1 MQQIEQPPPAN
12 ESKYLPQRYTNR
24 LPSEEVLD
32 TLGAE
37 LDDEID
43 LRELLDV
50 LIRRKWLI
58 LSVLFL
64 CFFVAALYTFT
75 RTPQFN
81 AIGSI
86 KIAQQVNTVTK
97 FDNLESTA
105 LKTMEFQQ
113 TQVEMLKSEQLA
125 NRVIASLSLSQQPL
139 FNNEVKDNAEE
150 STGMFSHLRG
160 LIRSENPGAHA
171 RAILPEEEQERIT
184 QNSILKIFNGRFGVS
199 PVKNSELVRISF
211 FSPDPKLSA
220 DIVNAGMDAFIDMH
234 MDGNIKASQ
243 DAARYLDKQIQS
255 AQIKLEKSEQD
266 LQEFARKIGV
276 VSLDPKTNMTFKQME
291 ELNESLAK
299 ARADRIAKEGRYLQN
314 RNAASGE
321 LTQIMENELIQNL
334 KNQHATLRAEYEN
347 LAVTFKADYPKMRQL
362 KARMDD
368 LNSRIMVERQAIFSS
383 IKNEYDTALRVEQ
396 ELEKQANVQKDRALD
411 LEKVAIQYKIYE
423 REVETNKS
431 IYQSL
436 LQRSKEI
443 EATVGA
449 ALTNIQI
456 IDAARPPLY
465 PFKPKVAMN
474 LLLGAALGLM
484 GGVGLAFL
492 TEFFDNTIK
501 GPDEFISRYKISV
514 LGLIPFAK
522 EGDDGRQA
530 IAFKYYQDPRS
541 PVAEAMRTT
550 MTSVRLSAADAQPK
564 TLLITSILPGAGK
577 SSLSVNMALS
587 FLGEGERCLLIDV
600 DLRKPSLHRTFDLP
614 QQSKGLTN
622 VLTGLNKLN
631 EVIVHHEQYHGLD
644 FITSGPLPPNPA
656 ELLASKRMR
665 TLLDFVSQR
674 YDRII
679 LDGPPYQGFAEI
691 LNLAHIV
698 DGVIL
703 ISVEGSTPREGV
715 KHFKNSIAH
724 VNGRL
729 LGTIINK
736 SGKNSGL
743 KGYGGYKYY
752 SYNYDYGKAGK
763 A

>member
-1 MQQIEQPPPAN
+1 MQQIGHPPTN
-12 ESKYLPQRYTNR
+12 ENSYLPQRYTNR
-24 LPSEEVLD
+24 LPSQEVLD
-32 TLGAE
+32 TVGPE

-58 LSVLFL
+58 LSVLFF

-81 AIGSI
+81 AVGSI
-86 KIAQQVNTVTK
+86 KVAQQTNTVAK

-125 NRVIASLSLSQQPL
+125 SRVIANLSLSQQPF
-139 FNNEVKDNAEE
+139 FNKEVKDNSED
-150 STGMFSHLRG
+150 STGMLSHLRG
-160 LIRSENPGAHA
+160 LIRSESSGAHA
-171 RAILPEEEQERIT
+171 RALLPEEEQQRIM
-184 QNSILKIFNGRFGVS
+184 QNNILKVFNGRFGVS

-220 DIVNAGMDAFIDMH
+220 DIVNASMDAFVDMH

-243 DAARYLDKQIQS
+243 DAARYLDKQIKS

-291 ELNESLAK
+291 ELNDSLAK

-314 RNAASGE
+314 RNASSGE
-321 LTQIMENELIQNL
+321 LTQIMENDLIQNL
-334 KNQHATLRAEYEN
+334 KNQHATLKAEYEN

-362 KARMDD
+362 KARMDN

-383 IKNEYDTALRVEQ
+383 IKNEYETALRVEQ
-396 ELEKQANVQKDRALD
+396 ELEKQANAQKDRALD

-474 LLLGAALGLM
+474 LLLGVALGLM

-501 GPDEFISRYKISV
+501 GPDEFINRYKIPV

-522 EGDDGRQA
+522 EGDDDRQA

-550 MTSVRLSAADAQPK
+550 MTSVRLSAVDAQPK
-564 TLLITSILPGAGK
+564 TLLITSVLSDAGK
-577 SSLSVNMALS
+577 SSLAVNMALS

-600 DLRKPSLHRTFDLP
+600 DLRKPSLHRVFELP
-614 QQSKGLTN
+614 QQTKGLTN
-622 VLTGLNKLN
+622 VLTGLNKLD
-631 EVIVHHEQYHGLD
+631 EVVVHHEEYHGLD
-644 FITSGPLPPNPA
+644 IITSGPLSPNPA
-656 ELLASKRMR
+656 DLLASKRMR
-665 TLLDFVSQR
+665 TLLDFAAQR

-703 ISVEGSTPREGV
+703 ISVEGGTPREGV
-715 KHFKNSIAH
+715 KHFRDSIAH

-736 SGKNSGL
+736 SGRKGGL

-752 SYNYDYGKAGK
+752 SYNYDYGQAKKA
-763 A
+763 